1 MDYIQRFKK
10 RMEISGN
17 SLRQEY
23 INNSKNFLQTVFSD
37 DASYTYDIY
46 LWEVDKTEYI
56 EDDMIPI
63 RLYNRKK
70 SNDEITIKFQSLSN
84 INVGNILY
92 DKKNNNFWLCTESF
106 DIDEIHYQGKLTY
119 CNWILKWQNDLG
131 KIFNYPCY
139 VLNVSQ
145 NNDGEKQS
153 NSIVVGTTRKLITL
167 PCDDNTLVL
176 HTSKRFYLDKRID
189 NPISYIITQNDNIS
203 GNYGNVGLVKL
214 VVSECEEDNS
224 TDRPDLGLCDY
235 IDNNKDILSIDNSNN
250 ITSTILFDTNIIKSG
265 GNSQTFIGEF
275 KDENNNDILTL
286 VPKWDVI
293 CDFKNELEINDYG
306 NKLTLSIDN
315 DNYVDEDIKLIFSDE
330 NNNYSSTLLV
340 TVESLL

>member
-92 DKKNNNFWLCTESF
+92 DKKNNNFWLCT
-106 DIDEIHYQGKLTY
+106 
-119 CNWILKWQNDLG
+119 
-131 KIFNYPCY
+131 
-139 VLNVSQ
+139 
-145 NNDGEKQS
+145 
-153 NSIVVGTTRKLITL
+153 
-167 PCDDNTLVL
+167 
-176 HTSKRFYLDKRID
+176 
-189 NPISYIITQNDNIS
+189 
-203 GNYGNVGLVKL
+203 
-214 VVSECEEDNS
+214 
-224 TDRPDLGLCDY
+224 
-235 IDNNKDILSIDNSNN
+235 
-250 ITSTILFDTNIIKSG
+250 
-265 GNSQTFIGEF
+265 
-275 KDENNNDILTL
+275 
-286 VPKWDVI
+286 
-293 CDFKNELEINDYG
+293 
-306 NKLTLSIDN
+306 
-315 DNYVDEDIKLIFSDE
+315 
-330 NNNYSSTLLV
+330 
-340 TVESLL
+340 